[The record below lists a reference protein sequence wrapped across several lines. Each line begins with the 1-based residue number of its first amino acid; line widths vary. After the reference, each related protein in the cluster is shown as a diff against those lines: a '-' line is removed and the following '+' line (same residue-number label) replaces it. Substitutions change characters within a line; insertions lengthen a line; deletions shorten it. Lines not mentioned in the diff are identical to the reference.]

1 MFADQYLDTFISI
14 SSNVFPSD
22 SFLQTCGNSTSAT
35 TWHSYSFNGRI
46 ATADNFTD
54 PEIMDVFKQQI
65 KKVQSIIRKYRP
77 FLPKQWIGE
86 TSGGWGGGTRGLSDA
101 YAGGFMYV
109 DDSICLFQ
117 KICISYR
124 YTHP

>member
-1 MFADQYLDTFISI
+1 MFPFLDTFININSV
-14 SSNVFPSD
+14 SSNMFFPSG
-22 SFLQTCGNSTSAT
+22 SFLPECGNSTSAT
-35 TWHSYSFNGRI
+35 TWHSYSFNGRN

-65 KKVQSIIRKYRP
+65 KEIQSIIRKYRP
-77 FLPKQWIGE
+77 SLPKQWIGE

-109 DDSICLFQ
+109 NTFVCLMF
-117 KICISYR
+117 KSW
-124 YTHP
+124 